1 MSIMVRNVIGRAIN
15 MSRIRTI
22 KPELWASE
30 QVISCSPLSR
40 LLFIG
45 LWNFCDDNGVHQAS
59 YIRIKAEVFPGDN
72 LDINEIKNC
81 INELI
86 NNGLIREYMAYDN
99 SYWIVT
105 GWKKHQRIDKPT
117 YRHPL
122 PQSDLKKIEDNST
135 TIRGGLKEQSLITRA
150 TVNEVSSTEW
160 KGMESKG
167 MEKQI
172 RKVETLPACVS
183 EPSPLSST
191 QELFKYWQTVMN
203 HPRAVF
209 DVKRQRKVE
218 QAFKLGY
225 SLEDLKKAMSIS

>member
-1 MSIMVRNVIGRAIN
+1 
-15 MSRIRTI
+15 MSRIRAI

-45 LWNFCDDNGVHQAS
+45 LWNYCDDNGVHQAS

-86 NNGLIREYMAYDN
+86 NNRLIREYMVDDIA
-99 SYWIVT
+99 YWIVT

-135 TIRGGLKEQSLITRA
+135 IIRGELAKQSLIARHL
-150 TVNEVSSTEW
+150 VDEDSPTEW
-160 KGMESKG
+160 KGMDRIG
-167 MEKQI
+167 
-172 RKVETLPACVS
+172 
-183 EPSPLSST
+183 
-191 QELFKYWQTVMN
+191 
-203 HPRAVF
+203 
-209 DVKRQRKVE
+209 
-218 QAFKLGY
+218 
-225 SLEDLKKAMSIS
+225 